1 MTSEER
7 KEQAKDEVRLVAN
20 EWKEFSRTTAYKK
33 LMEYIEFQ
41 DYAAI
46 QAAKGPVLTFDD
58 ESGTQI
64 NFNPQNA
71 AALLQ
76 RSVGYDI
83 ITTYIEGYVDFTTK
97 S

>member
-1 MTSEER
+1 MDKETAKSETH
-7 KEQAKDEVRLVAN
+7 LVAN
-20 EWKEFSRTTAYKK
+20 EWKEFAKTTAYRK

-46 QAAKGPVLTFDD
+46 QGAKGPVLTFDD
-58 ESGTQI
+58 ESGTQVG
-64 NFNPQNA
+64 FDPQKA
-71 AALLQ
+71 ATLLQ

-83 ITTYIEGYVDFTTK
+83 VKTYIEGYVDFTTK

>member
-1 MTSEER
+1 MD
-7 KEQAKDEVRLVAN
+7 KETAQKETRLVAN
-20 EWKEFSRTTAYKK
+20 EWKEFSKSTAYRK

-46 QAAKGPVLTFDD
+46 QGAKGPILTFDD

-64 NFNPQNA
+64 NFDPQKA
-71 AALLQ
+71 ASLLQ

-83 ITTYIEGYVDFTTK
+83 IKTYIESYVDFTTR